1 VIPAAF
7 DYVRVSS
14 VDEAVQAL
22 SQHGEEAKVLAGG
35 HSLIPLLR
43 LRLAY
48 PSALVDVGRVDE
60 MRGVREDGDHL
71 VIGSATTHDE
81 VMNNGLVKQHC
92 GIVAE
97 TLSHVGDPQVRHRG
111 TFGGGLAHGDAA
123 GDLPA
128 LALALDA
135 DFVVQ
140 GPGGRR
146 TVAASAFFVDYLQT
160 ALAPDDVLVE
170 VRVPKLGAGWGYNYQ
185 KFNRVAQAWAIVGSC
200 ALVRRHNGTIGE
212 ARIGLTNMATTP
224 IRATATE
231 QGLFG
236 GSPDADAVADACD
249 RAADGTNPPEDLN
262 ARADY
267 RQHLARVLTRR
278 AVEHALGAT
287 ST

>member
-1 VIPAAF
+1 MIPAPF

-14 VDEAVQAL
+14 VDEAVTAL
-22 SQHGEEAKVLAGG
+22 GQHGEDAKVLAGG
-35 HSLIPLLR
+35 HSLIPLMR

-48 PSALVDVGRVDE
+48 PTALVDVSRVDE
-60 MRGVREDGDHL
+60 MQGVREDGAYL
-71 VIGSATTHDE
+71 VIGAATTYEAVINDA
-81 VMNNGLVKQHC
+81 LVRQHC
-92 GIVAE
+92 GIIPETVAE
-97 TLSHVGDPQVRHRG
+97 IGDPQVRHRG

-128 LALALDA
+128 LALALEA
-135 DFVVQ
+135 DLVVQ

-146 TVAASAFFVDYLQT
+146 TVPASEFFVDYLQT

-170 VRVPKLGAGWGYNYQ
+170 VRVPKLGREWGFDYQ

-200 ALVRRHNGTIGE
+200 ALIRRDDGTIAE
-212 ARIGLTNMATTP
+212 ARIGLTHMASTP

-231 QGLFG
+231 QALAGR
-236 GSPDADAVADACD
+236 PADAVSNACD
-249 RAADGTNPPEDLN
+249 LAADGTSPPEDLN

-278 AVEHALGAT
+278 AVERALGAPAHA
-287 ST
+287 

>member
-14 VDEAVQAL
+14 VDEAVDAL

-35 HSLIPLLR
+35 HSLLPLMK

-48 PSALVDVGRVDE
+48 PSALIDVSRVDE

-71 VIGSATTHDE
+71 VIGAATTHYD
-81 VMNNGLVKQHC
+81 VVHDPLVGRYC
-92 GIVAE
+92 GIIPE
-97 TLSHVGDPQVRHRG
+97 TVEQIGDPQVRHRG
-111 TFGGGLAHGDAA
+111 TFGGGIAHGDAA

-135 DFVVQ
+135 ELVVQ

-146 TVAASAFFVDYLQT
+146 TVPASEFFVDYLQT
-160 ALAPDDVLVE
+160 ALQPDDVLVE
-170 VRVPKLGAGWGYNYQ
+170 VRVPKLGGGWGHSYQ

-200 ALVRRHNGTIGE
+200 ALVRRDNGTIGE
-212 ARIGLTNMATTP
+212 ARVGLTHMATTP
-224 IRATATE
+224 LRATATE
-231 QGLFG
+231 RALAGAA
-236 GSPDADAVADACD
+236 PNAVADACD
-249 RAADGTNPPEDLN
+249 LAAEGTTPPEDLN

-278 AVEHALGAT
+278 AVEAALGAPGA
-287 ST
+287 